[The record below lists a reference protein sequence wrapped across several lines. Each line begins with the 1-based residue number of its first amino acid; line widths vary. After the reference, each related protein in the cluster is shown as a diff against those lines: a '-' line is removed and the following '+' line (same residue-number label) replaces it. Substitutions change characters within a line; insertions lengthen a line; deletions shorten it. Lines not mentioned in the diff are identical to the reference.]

1 MIRILTLMENRMGEH
16 KGLTAEHGLSF
27 LIEGDGKRILF
38 ECGSGENTLKNAVK
52 LNVDPASVDILAFSH
67 SHYDHTG
74 RIFSLLLSPYCPRR
88 LLRRTFFDG
97 RYVKKQDG
105 MLDIGADIMPELFPC
120 CGVSGVIVGSA
131 PVKLHENRRHTTK
144 RAAATRCP
152 SRIGKDHRERL
163 YAPSLFMQLMKHRF
177 FRYFFRKF

>member
-1 MIRILTLMENRMGEH
+1 MSFQITTMIENESPTDRFS
-16 KGLTAEHGLSF
+16 AEHGLSL
-27 LIEGDGKRILF
+27 LIETDGFRMLYDTGASPPF
-38 ECGSGENTLKNAVK
+38 CPTSGPWESLDGLDAVA
-52 LNVDPASVDILAFSH
+52 LSH
-67 SHYDHTG
+67 SHCDHTG

>member
-1 MIRILTLMENRMGEH
+1 MSFQITTMIENESPTDRFS
-16 KGLTAEHGLSF
+16 AEHGLSL
-27 LIEGDGKRILF
+27 LIETDGFRMLYDTGASPPFCPTSGPWERALTVWMLWPSATAITTTLA
-38 ECGSGENTLKNAVK
+38 GSFPCSCLHIAPVVYYGAHFLMGVTSK
-52 LNVDPASVDILAFSH
+52 S
-67 SHYDHTG
+67 
-74 RIFSLLLSPYCPRR
+74 
-88 LLRRTFFDG
+88 
-97 RYVKKQDG
+97 
-105 MLDIGADIMPELFPC
+105 ADIMPELFPC

>member
-1 MIRILTLMENRMGEH
+1 
-16 KGLTAEHGLSF
+16 
-27 LIEGDGKRILF
+27 
-38 ECGSGENTLKNAVK
+38 
-52 LNVDPASVDILAFSH
+52 
-67 SHYDHTG
+67 
-74 RIFSLLLSPYCPRR
+74 
-88 LLRRTFFDG
+88 
-97 RYVKKQDG
+97 

-163 YAPSLFMQLMKHRF
+163 YAPSLFMQLMNIVF
-177 FRYFFRKF
+177 SGISSVNFDAQVWMA